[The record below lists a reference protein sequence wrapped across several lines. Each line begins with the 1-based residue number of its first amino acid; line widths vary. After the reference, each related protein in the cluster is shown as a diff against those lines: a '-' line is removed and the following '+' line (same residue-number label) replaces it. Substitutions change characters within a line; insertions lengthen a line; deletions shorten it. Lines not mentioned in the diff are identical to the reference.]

1 MSGRVRR
8 RRHACRTAS
17 PTLVPVLTRDPA
29 QPARVGGLLAALM
42 SIVPV
47 ALAALLGSAVP
58 VAAAAP
64 IGETAWGRLALG
76 YDASGRPE
84 VVHTPLPWLLPTI
97 GRTVPGNPY
106 GTAALAFGV
115 ADAPQP
121 PGVHG
126 QALSFLFYSDGYFAQ
141 NPAAHIAIVLKGRWA
156 HDDPVTP
163 VYEGDLSGRGIVIGN
178 VSARG
183 DGCRLAPTAQVES
196 FWRGGN
202 ALFPETCSQPLRDRS
217 WYRMRILASNAR
229 GIAYQITDLDGSTVY
244 ANHAMQDP
252 GAHIDE
258 TLGGFAILQVFESV
272 RAPTWRLW
280 FDEVR
285 TWWY

>member
-1 MSGRVRR
+1 MSIGVRR
-8 RRHACRTAS
+8 RRRGHCAATWDTAPV
-17 PTLVPVLTRDPA
+17 PTHRPGRPMRVPGPFKALPSI
-29 QPARVGGLLAALM
+29 GL
-42 SIVPV
+42 V
-47 ALAALLGSAVP
+47 ALAALLGSAASD
-58 VAAAAP
+58 AAAVR

-76 YDASGRPE
+76 YDAAGRPE
-84 VVHTPLPWLLPTI
+84 VVHTPLPRLLPTI
-97 GRTVPGNPY
+97 GRTLPGNPY
-106 GTAALAFGV
+106 GTDALAFGV

-163 VYEGDLSGRGIVIGN
+163 IYEGDLSGRGLVIGN
-178 VSARG
+178 VSARA

-202 ALFPETCSQPLRDRS
+202 ALFPETCSRPLQDRA

-229 GIAYQITDLDGSTVY
+229 GIAYQITDADGSTVY

-280 FDEVR
+280 FDEVT

>member
-1 MSGRVRR
+1 MSSRVRR
-8 RRHACRTAS
+8 RRHACRAGSPATA
-17 PTLVPVLTRDPA
+17 PVSTHGPVRA
-29 QPARVGGLLAALM
+29 ARLIGTLAALA
-42 SIVPV
+42 SIVPI
-47 ALAALLGSAVP
+47 ALAALPGGAAP
-58 VAAAAP
+58 AAAAP
-64 IGETAWGRLALG
+64 RIGETAWGRLALG

-121 PGVHG
+121 RGVHG

-163 VYEGDLSGRGIVIGN
+163 VYEGDLSGRGLVIGN
-178 VSARG
+178 VSARA

-202 ALFPETCSQPLRDRS
+202 ALFPETCSQPLQDQR

-229 GIAYQITDLDGSTVY
+229 GVAYQITDPDGSTVY
-244 ANHAMQDP
+244 ADHAMQDP

-280 FDEVR
+280 FDEVT

>member
-1 MSGRVRR
+1 MSIGVRR
-8 RRHACRTAS
+8 PKRGHQAATPDTAPV
-17 PTLVPVLTRDPA
+17 PTHR
-29 QPARVGGLLAALM
+29 PARPRPIPGPFKALASIGLAALT
-42 SIVPV
+42 
-47 ALAALLGSAVP
+47 ALLGTAAS
-58 VAAAAP
+58 AAAAERT
-64 IGETAWGRLALG
+64 GETAWGRLALG
-76 YDASGRPE
+76 YDAAGRPE

-97 GRTVPGNPY
+97 DRILPGNPY
-106 GTAALAFGV
+106 GTGALAFGV
-115 ADAPQP
+115 ANAPQP

-178 VSARG
+178 VSARA

-202 ALFPETCSQPLRDRS
+202 ALFPQTCSRPLQDRA

-229 GIAYQITDLDGSTVY
+229 GIAYQITDPDGSTVY
-244 ANHAMQDP
+244 ANHTMQDP

-280 FDEVR
+280 LDEVR